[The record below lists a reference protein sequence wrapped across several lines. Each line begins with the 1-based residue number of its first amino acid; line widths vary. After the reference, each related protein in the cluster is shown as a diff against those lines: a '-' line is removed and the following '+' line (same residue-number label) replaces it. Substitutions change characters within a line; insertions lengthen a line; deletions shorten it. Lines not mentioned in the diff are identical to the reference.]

1 MLSQSSAKKKK
12 LSSFHVN
19 ESHTLHLSI
28 RHTHTHTDI
37 IRYQKSKY
45 ELMDSATKAKS
56 NPHHICWIG

>member
-28 RHTHTHTDI
+28 RHTHTDI